1 MGYLT
6 REEAYNKGL
15 QDDDFV
21 QVRLN
26 VIGDYAV
33 NPDDQEDVMDFDL
46 GELSIGEITIS
57 SALHWPIPS
66 PGKIKDVKEYYIGK
80 THTVILEFYEN
91 EDGRISSN
99 RDPSITE
106 KYEPHQ
112 MYQVNGFLE
121 RGIEK
126 KDKSDLTI
134 SILRVP
140 FPIVVRIPND
150 IFKVNER
157 YTLEGIFFSTL
168 IGNQNDPFYEHHIMF
183 RDSRFI
189 RSDHK
194 GW

>member
-1 MGYLT
+1 
-6 REEAYNKGL
+6 
-15 QDDDFV
+15 
-21 QVRLN
+21 
-26 VIGDYAV
+26 
-33 NPDDQEDVMDFDL
+33 
-46 GELSIGEITIS
+46 
-57 SALHWPIPS
+57 
-66 PGKIKDVKEYYIGK
+66 
-80 THTVILEFYEN
+80 VILEFYEN